1 MFSHTQKPNVIRSN
15 TDICIE
21 LGVHRQW
28 KMERQRNL
36 NETYSMSMV
45 DFKVRV
51 PITSQIPTLIAT
63 KALTG
68 CAMQPDVVYAVG
80 YSGKQNVINCNKIMP
95 LVTFEL

>member
-1 MFSHTQKPNVIRSN
+1 
-15 TDICIE
+15 
-21 LGVHRQW
+21 
-28 KMERQRNL
+28 MERQRNL

-51 PITSQIPTLIAT
+51 PITSQILTLIAT

-95 LVTFEL
+95 LVLVTFEL

>member
-1 MFSHTQKPNVIRSN
+1 
-15 TDICIE
+15 
-21 LGVHRQW
+21 
-28 KMERQRNL
+28 MERQRNL

-51 PITSQIPTLIAT
+51 PITSQILTLIAT

-95 LVTFEL
+95 LVLVTFELRIPGEKQRHALHYHWPHLPAD